1 MEELIDLKI
10 IIGFL
15 SGSLGTLFI
24 KEIFNQVNRKVDFNR
39 ELKKMTFTRKLEKAE
54 KAVGFYSS
62 YLNTL
67 IEMKKSFEVI
77 ITTLKDDRELDLSII
92 EEILKQHSS
101 NLTDLMKNSYPESTA
116 VNLYFELEDL
126 EKWNENDIS
135 EFLENLAETK
145 SKDNDI
151 LFWLNIYNSHLNK
164 GENDKADFYWNKVE
178 KILPSYSE
186 SLEKVVQS
194 LEKNRI
200 ASYAIIKKIKEQL

>member
-24 KEIFNQVNRKVDFNR
+24 KEIFNQINRKVDFNR
-39 ELKKMTFTRKLEKAE
+39 ELRKMTFTRKLEKAE
-54 KAVGFYSS
+54 KAVAFYSS

-77 ITTLKDDRELDLSII
+77 ITTLKNDRELDLSII
-92 EEILKQHSS
+92 QEILKQHNS

-151 LFWLNIYNSHLNK
+151 LFWLNIYNSHLDK
-164 GENDKADFYWNKVE
+164 EENDKADLYWNKVE
-178 KILPSYSE
+178 KILPSYLK

-200 ASYAIIKKIKEQL
+200 ASYAIIKEQL